1 MNGVEGANTTGLIMP
16 STISMKKL
24 LETGVHFGHRTTKWN
39 PRMEEFIFD
48 ARNGIHIIDLRK
60 TFANLNAY
68 YDIVRDTI
76 ANGGIVLFVG
86 TKRQA
91 QESIQREASR
101 CGMPYVNTRWLGGT
115 LTNWRTIR
123 GRIDQLKKLEKSQEM
138 GEFARLTKKES
149 LMKTRQIEK
158 LSLRLGGLRDLRKL
172 PDLIVVVDTERE
184 LTAVKEANTLRIPV
198 LGIVD
203 TNANPDV
210 IDYVIPGNDDAMRSI
225 KLLVGAMA
233 DAVLEGRGM
242 RKGGDMT
249 EDEETSADGLP
260 TNITKS
266 FDDNAS
272 DEDLMGANTL
282 RKLRNAPLQLDEE

>member
-1 MNGVEGANTTGLIMP
+1 
-16 STISMKKL
+16 
-24 LETGVHFGHRTTKWN
+24 
-39 PRMEEFIFD
+39 MEEFIFD

-123 GRIDQLKKLEKSQEM
+123 GRIDQLKKLEKSQEA
-138 GEFARLTKKES
+138 GEFSRLTKKES
-149 LMKTRQIEK
+149 LMKVREIEK
-158 LSLRLGGLRDLRKL
+158 LRLRLGGLRDLRKL

-198 LGIVD
+198 MGIVD

-225 KLLVGAMA
+225 NLLVGAMA

-242 RKGGDMT
+242 RKGADT
-249 EDEETSADGLP
+249 VEEEELGTDGLP
-260 TNITKS
+260 TNISKS

-282 RKLRNAPLQLDEE
+282 RKLRNTNINLDEE

>member
-1 MNGVEGANTTGLIMP
+1 
-16 STISMKKL
+16 MKKL

-76 ANGGIVLFVG
+76 SNGGIVLFVG

-91 QESIQREASR
+91 QESIQREAGR

-123 GRIDQLKKLEKSQEM
+123 GRIDQLKKLEKSQEA
-138 GEFARLTKKES
+138 GEFARLTKKEA
-149 LMKTRQIEK
+149 LMKEREIDK
-158 LSLRLGGLRDLRKL
+158 LRVRLGGLRDLRKL
-172 PDLIVVVDTERE
+172 PDLILVVDTERE
-184 LTAVKEANTLRIPV
+184 LTAVKEANTLKIPV

-242 RKGGDMT
+242 RKGSDTM
-249 EDEETSADGLP
+249 EDEEISAETGLP
-260 TNITKS
+260 TNMTKS
-266 FDDNAS
+266 FADNAS

>member
-1 MNGVEGANTTGLIMP
+1 MP

-91 QESIQREASR
+91 QESIQREAAR

-123 GRIDQLKKLEKSQEM
+123 GRIDQLKKLEKSYEA
-138 GEFARLTKKES
+138 GEFQRLTKKES
-149 LMKTRQIEK
+149 LMKVREIEK
-158 LSLRLGGLRDLRKL
+158 LRLRLGGLRDLRKL

-225 KLLVGAMA
+225 RLLVGAMA

-242 RKGGDMT
+242 RKGGDT
-249 EDEETSADGLP
+249 VEEEDSVDTLP
-260 TNITKS
+260 AISKS
-266 FDDNAS
+266 FDDDAS

-282 RKLRNAPLQLDEE
+282 RKLRNTNINLDDE

>member
-1 MNGVEGANTTGLIMP
+1 MP

-76 ANGGIVLFVG
+76 SKGGVVLFVG

-91 QESIQREASR
+91 QESIQREALR

-123 GRIDQLKKLEKSQEM
+123 ARIDQLKKLEKSQEM
-138 GEFARLTKKES
+138 GEFQKLTKKEGL
-149 LMKTRQIEK
+149 LMEREIDKLRQ
-158 LSLRLGGLRDLRKL
+158 RLGGLRDLRKL
-172 PDLIVVVDTERE
+172 PDLIIVVDTERE

-233 DAVLEGRGM
+233 DAVLEGRAM
-242 RKGGDMT
+242 RKGGEATD
-249 EDEETSADGLP
+249 EVAEEPVYPAVPAPRYADEE
-260 TNITKS
+260 
-266 FDDNAS
+266 S
-272 DEDLMGANTL
+272 DEALLGANTL
-282 RKLRNAPLQLDEE
+282 RKLRNVNLNEDAE

>member
-1 MNGVEGANTTGLIMP
+1 MP

-123 GRIDQLKKLEKSQEM
+123 GRIDQLKKLAKSQEM

-149 LMKTRQIEK
+149 LMKTREIEK
-158 LSLRLGGLRDLRKL
+158 LRVRLGGLRDLRKL

-198 LGIVD
+198 MGIVD

-242 RKGGDMT
+242 RKGGDT
-249 EDEETSADGLP
+249 IEDEETNADGLP

>member
-1 MNGVEGANTTGLIMP
+1 MP

-91 QESIQREASR
+91 QESIQREAAR

-123 GRIDQLKKLEKSQEM
+123 GRIDQLKKLEKSQEA

-158 LSLRLGGLRDLRKL
+158 LALRLGGLRDLRKL

-198 LGIVD
+198 MGIVD

-225 KLLVGAMA
+225 RLLVGAMA

-242 RKGGDMT
+242 RKGADT
-249 EDEETSADGLP
+249 VEDEDLGVDGLP

-266 FDDNAS
+266 FDDDAS

-282 RKLRNAPLQLDEE
+282 RKLRNANISNLDEE

>member
-1 MNGVEGANTTGLIMP
+1 MP

-91 QESIQREASR
+91 QESIQREAAR

-123 GRIDQLKKLEKSQEM
+123 GRIDQLKKLEKSQEA
-138 GEFARLTKKES
+138 GEFSRLTKKEA
-149 LMKTRQIEK
+149 LMKEREIEK
-158 LSLRLGGLRDLRKL
+158 LRIRLGGLRDLRKL

-184 LTAVKEANTLRIPV
+184 LTAVKEDMCRRMSRLCQ
-198 LGIVD
+198 
-203 TNANPDV
+203 
-210 IDYVIPGNDDAMRSI
+210 
-225 KLLVGAMA
+225 
-233 DAVLEGRGM
+233 
-242 RKGGDMT
+242 KGHGQI
-249 EDEETSADGLP
+249 SADGGGYDQSQAGDAHGM
-260 TNITKS
+260 K
-266 FDDNAS
+266 
-272 DEDLMGANTL
+272 EQHGGMGRIAIGFKQHSTTP
-282 RKLRNAPLQLDEE
+282 RSM

>member
-1 MNGVEGANTTGLIMP
+1 MP

-76 ANGGIVLFVG
+76 SNGGIFLFVG

-123 GRIDQLKKLEKSQEM
+123 GRIDQLKKLEKSQ
-138 GEFARLTKKES
+138 
-149 LMKTRQIEK
+149 
-158 LSLRLGGLRDLRKL
+158 
-172 PDLIVVVDTERE
+172 
-184 LTAVKEANTLRIPV
+184 
-198 LGIVD
+198 
-203 TNANPDV
+203 
-210 IDYVIPGNDDAMRSI
+210 
-225 KLLVGAMA
+225 
-233 DAVLEGRGM
+233 
-242 RKGGDMT
+242 
-249 EDEETSADGLP
+249 
-260 TNITKS
+260 
-266 FDDNAS
+266 
-272 DEDLMGANTL
+272 
-282 RKLRNAPLQLDEE
+282 

>member
-1 MNGVEGANTTGLIMP
+1 MP

-198 LGIVD
+198 MGIVD

-242 RKGGDMT
+242 RKGGDT
-249 EDEETSADGLP
+249 IEDEETSVDGLP

-266 FDDNAS
+266 FDDTAS
-272 DEDLMGANTL
+272 DEDLMGENTL
-282 RKLRNAPLQLDEE
+282 RKLRNAPLQLDDE

>member
-1 MNGVEGANTTGLIMP
+1 
-16 STISMKKL
+16 MKKL

-138 GEFARLTKKES
+138 GEFSRLTKKES

-198 LGIVD
+198 MGIVD

-242 RKGGDMT
+242 RKGSDT
-249 EDEETSADGLP
+249 IEDEETSVDGVP

-266 FDDNAS
+266 FDDTAS
-272 DEDLMGANTL
+272 DEDLMGENTL
-282 RKLRNAPLQLDEE
+282 RKLRNAPLQLDDE

>member
-1 MNGVEGANTTGLIMP
+1 
-16 STISMKKL
+16 MKKL

-91 QESIQREASR
+91 QESIQREAAR

-123 GRIDQLKKLEKSQEM
+123 ARIEQLKKLEKSQEA
-138 GEFARLTKKES
+138 GEFSKLTKKEA
-149 LMKTRQIEK
+149 LMKEREIEK
-158 LSLRLGGLRDLRKL
+158 LRLRLGGLRDLRKL
-172 PDLIVVVDTERE
+172 PDLILVVDTERE

-225 KLLVGAMA
+225 RLLVGAMA

-242 RKGGDMT
+242 RKGGDTT
-249 EDEETSADGLP
+249 EEEDLGGDALP
-260 TNITKS
+260 TNISKS
-266 FDDNAS
+266 FDDDAS

-282 RKLRNAPLQLDEE
+282 RKLRNTNINLDEDE